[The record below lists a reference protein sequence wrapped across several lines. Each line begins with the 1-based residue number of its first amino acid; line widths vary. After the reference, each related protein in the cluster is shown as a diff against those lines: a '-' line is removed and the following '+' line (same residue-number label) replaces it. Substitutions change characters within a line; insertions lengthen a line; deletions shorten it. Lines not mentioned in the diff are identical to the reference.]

1 MKNSTND
8 PFDLDNCIR
17 GLSIL
22 MSSVHSDFYEFVYY
36 LTFKKEFREYYSEF
50 NNPWESP
57 IEDGVF
63 FEDVTDPC
71 VQNCLKAF
79 TIIGQARAELDSWF
93 GFSYGEDE
101 ELRMATY
108 EIEGLRFKPFQ
119 VFFKR
124 SKSYKKLKLSY
135 ERSLAEFIHS
145 MFLYSCALTAQ
156 SNKIP
161 LLLKRQFK
169 LTNDDAYRLLNHDD
183 HQVVLLIGL
192 MKGLKKLL
200 NELRLEIYTPVM
212 PVRKPQSRSKV
223 DSKNT
228 DNSKK

>member
-1 MKNSTND
+1 MKTSTND

-17 GLSIL
+17 GLSML
-22 MSSVHSDFYEFVYY
+22 MSSVHSDFYEFIYY
-36 LTFKKEFREYYSEF
+36 LTFKKEFKAYYSEF

-57 IEDGVF
+57 IEDGAF
-63 FEDVTDPC
+63 FDDVEDPC

-79 TIIGQARAELDSWF
+79 TMIGQAKEELNTWF
-93 GFSYGEDE
+93 GISDE
-101 ELRMATY
+101 EGEEVRMATY
-108 EIEGLRFKPFQ
+108 AIEGMRFKPFQ

-169 LTNDDAYRLLNHDD
+169 LANDDAFRLLNQDD
-183 HQVVLLIGL
+183 NQVVLLIGL

-200 NELRLEIYTPVM
+200 NELRLDIYTPVIA
-212 PVRKPQSRSKV
+212 VRKPQRKSNLNSK
-223 DSKNT
+223 DA